1 MGVMDFI
8 QWSIAL
14 FIPLLEITIIVLIW
28 RGKIDLKFL
37 ISEDNGM
44 ASLSRFQ
51 FLVFTFVIVGVFAM
65 MQFDALKE
73 MPHAQTWVNIPG
85 GVLGLLGISGGSYVA
100 AKGIQESAKQEDTK
114 VAAAKPEDRWVRN

>member
-1 MGVMDFI
+1 MDVMDFI
-8 QWSIAL
+8 KWSIAI

-28 RGKIDLKFL
+28 RGQIDLRFL

-51 FLVFTFVIVGVFAM
+51 FLIFTFVIVGIFAM
-65 MQFDALKE
+65 MSFDAMDMGK
-73 MPHAQTWVNIPG
+73 WVDIPG
-85 GVLGLLGISGGSYVA
+85 AVLGLMGISGGSYVA